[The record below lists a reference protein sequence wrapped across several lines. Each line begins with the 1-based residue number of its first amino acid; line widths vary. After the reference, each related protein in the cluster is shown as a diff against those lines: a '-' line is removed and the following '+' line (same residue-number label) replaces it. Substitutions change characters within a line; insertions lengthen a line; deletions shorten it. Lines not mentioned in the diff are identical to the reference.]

1 MSAKR
6 ILYLAHSIRSD
17 WNNGNAHFLRG
28 LLRGLHAMG
37 QAVTAFEPANSWSYT
52 HLLEEGERG
61 QRSLVQFAAT
71 YPELDVRT
79 YTHPGE
85 LAAAAREADVVI
97 VHEWAERALID
108 EVLALRAQ
116 CGFRALFHDT
126 HHRASSNPAQLHQL
140 RVREFDGVLAFGEV
154 LRTLYRERWGMD
166 RVWTLHEAADISVF
180 YPRAEQAATRDLVWI
195 GNWGDDERTE
205 ELEQYLLAPARLL
218 PARDPLVYGVRYP
231 GQGLDALARSGIR
244 YGGYLANLDA
254 PAVFATARCTIHVPR
269 RQYASELPGIPTI
282 RVFEALA
289 CGIPLISA
297 PWRDA
302 EQLFC
307 PHDFA
312 SAQSTDEML
321 TLLRELV
328 RDDREREQRAAQGLA
343 TVRARHTTMHR
354 AEQLSGILDEVLA

>member
-1 MSAKR
+1 MSGKR

-37 QAVTAFEPANSWSYT
+37 HAVTAFEPADSWSYT

-61 QRSLVQFAAT
+61 LRSLAQFAAT

-79 YTHPGE
+79 YNEPGE
-85 LAAAAREADVVI
+85 LASAAHEADIVI

-108 EVLALRAQ
+108 QVLALRAQ

-126 HHRASSNPAQLHQL
+126 HHRASSNPEQLQQL
-140 RVREFDGVLAFGEV
+140 RVKEFDGVLAFGEA
-154 LRTLYRERWGMD
+154 LRTLYRERWGM
-166 RVWTLHEAADISVF
+166 RQVWTLHEAADTSVF
-180 YPRAEQAATRDLVWI
+180 SPRTPQALVRDLVWI

-218 PARDPLVYGVRYP
+218 PARDALVYGVRYP
-231 GQGLDALARSGIR
+231 EQGLHALAHSGIR

-254 PAVFATARCTIHVPR
+254 PAAFAAARCTVHVPR
-269 RQYASELPGIPTI
+269 RQYASALPGIPTI

-312 SAQSTDEML
+312 WAHSTDEML
-321 TLLRELV
+321 ARVRELV
-328 RDDREREQRAAQGLA
+328 RDDRAREQQAAQGLA
-343 TVRARHTTMHR
+343 AVRARHTTMHR